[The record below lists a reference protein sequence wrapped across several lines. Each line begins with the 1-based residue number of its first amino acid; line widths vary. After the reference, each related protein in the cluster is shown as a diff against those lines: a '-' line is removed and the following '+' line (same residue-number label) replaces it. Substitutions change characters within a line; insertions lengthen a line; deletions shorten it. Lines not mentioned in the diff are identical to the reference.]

1 MQYSAEDEERL
12 QTYAHIHLR
21 GKSDLPVTEKLHELQ
36 KKVKLKWL
44 QFSINAF
51 VVVVLTYMYFTG
63 SYDLHPLFYYPLSL
77 LFVVNMGLIHFQV
90 RQIRELR
97 EYLKS
102 SD

>member
-1 MQYSAEDEERL
+1 MQYSAEDEDRL

-21 GKSDLPVTEKLHELQ
+21 GKSDLPVMEQLRELR

-44 QFSINAF
+44 QFAINAF
-51 VVVVLTYMYFTG
+51 VVVVLTYMYFRG

-97 EYLKS
+97 DYLKS
-102 SD
+102 GS

>member
-1 MQYSAEDEERL
+1 MAYSSEDEERL

-21 GKSDLPVTEKLHELQ
+21 GRADVPVGDQLRELQ

-44 QFSINAF
+44 QFAINAF
-51 VVVVLTYMYFTG
+51 VVIVLSYMYFTG
-63 SYDLHPLFYYPLSL
+63 GYDLHPLFYYPLSL

-97 EYLKS
+97 DYLRS
-102 SD
+102 QS